1 MCFTRLKQELVHYKK
16 ELVNYKQELAHYK
29 QALNTTIDLSHRR
42 TFS

>member
-1 MCFTRLKQELVHYKK
+1 MCFTILKQKQVHYKQQ
-16 ELVNYKQELAHYK
+16 LVDYKQELAHYK